1 MNGTAQAK
9 GDQCGDQT
17 SCPARGRDRLDGSI
31 KVEETVVTSGGM
43 PRRAMRNITLL
54 AICQALTQ
62 SSNTLM
68 NASSALAV
76 LTIVSPDMRMWANL
90 PITMQHFGVML
101 SVFPASLLMMRR
113 GRKFGFRSGSAMGMV
128 GASCVAIGLGLGS
141 FPVMCVGGLFL
152 GYAIANM
159 QLYRFAAVELA
170 PGRFRAQAISYV
182 TAGGVLAGIVGPS
195 LARFTPD
202 LWLPTFQ
209 ATFCAVI
216 VVHAIVFVVLGFIE
230 FPAVKAE
237 DSTGPQ
243 RPLLEIVTQPAY
255 MVACAGAIIAFGVM
269 SFVMAASPLAIVMCG
284 LSKTEAPVTIFVH
297 VMGMFVP
304 AFFTGQLIAR
314 HGVFKMMM
322 TGIALLVAGVAVAL
336 LGVTEWHFRIAL
348 CLNGVGWN
356 FLFVGATT
364 LLTTTYRPAERGKA
378 QAFNDFMVFGATTT
392 ASLMASVVLEL
403 NGWAA
408 INYVALGLVFVAF
421 LVIGLFRLRHPSRA
435 SACP

>member
-1 MNGTAQAK
+1 M
-9 GDQCGDQT
+9 
-17 SCPARGRDRLDGSI
+17 DGSI
-31 KVEETVVTSGGM
+31 KLEETAAAFGGV
-43 PRRAMRNITLL
+43 PRRAMRNIAVL

-113 GRKFGFRSGSAMGMV
+113 GRKLGFRSGSAMGMV
-128 GASCVAIGLGLGS
+128 GASFAAIGLGLGS

-152 GYAIANM
+152 GCAIANM

-170 PGRFRAQAISYV
+170 PGHFRAQAISYV
-182 TAGGVLAGIVGPS
+182 TAGGVLAGIIGPG

-209 ATFCAVI
+209 ASFCAVI
-216 VVHAIVFVVLGFIE
+216 VVHAVVFVVLGFIE
-230 FPAVKAE
+230 FPTVKTE

-243 RPLLEIVTQPAY
+243 RPLIEIVTQPAY
-255 MVACAGAIIAFGVM
+255 MVAAAGAIIAFGVM

-284 LSKTEAPVTIFVH
+284 LDKTEAPVTIFVH

-304 AFFTGQLIAR
+304 AFFTGHLIAR
-314 HGVFKMMM
+314 HGVFNTMMA
-322 TGIALLVAGVAVAL
+322 GIALLIAGVIVAL
-336 LGVTEWHFRIAL
+336 MGVTEWHFRIAL

-364 LLTTTYRPAERGKA
+364 LLTTTYRPTERGKA
-378 QAFNDFMVFGATTT
+378 QAFNDFMVFGTTT
-392 ASLMASVVLEL
+392 VASLMASVVLEL
-403 NGWAA
+403 EGWAVL
-408 INYVALGLVFVAF
+408 NYLALALVLVAF
-421 LVIGLFRLRHPSRA
+421 LVIGLFRLRHPA
-435 SACP
+435 GA

>member
-1 MNGTAQAK
+1 M
-9 GDQCGDQT
+9 
-17 SCPARGRDRLDGSI
+17 DGSI
-31 KVEETVVTSGGM
+31 KVEEAPVASGGGV
-43 PRRAMRNITLL
+43 PRRALRNIALL

-68 NASSALAV
+68 FASSALAV

-128 GASCVAIGLGLGS
+128 GASCAAVGLGMGS
-141 FPVMCVGGLFL
+141 FPVMCLGGIFL
-152 GYAIANM
+152 GYGIANM

-170 PGRFRAQAISYV
+170 PVRFRAQAISYV
-182 TAGGVLAGIVGPS
+182 TAGGVLAGIIGPG

-209 ATFCAVI
+209 ASFCAVI

-230 FPAVKAE
+230 FPTVKAE
-237 DSTGPQ
+237 DAAGPQ
-243 RPLLEIVTQPAY
+243 RPLLEIVTQPTY
-255 MVACAGAIIAFGVM
+255 MVAAAGAMIAFGVM

-284 LSKTEAPVTIFVH
+284 LDKTEAPVTIFVH

-304 AFFTGQLIAR
+304 AFFTGHLIAR
-314 HGVFKMMM
+314 YGVFNVMV
-322 TGIALLVAGVAVAL
+322 TGIALLVAGVVVAL
-336 LGVTEWHFRIAL
+336 TGVTAWHFRGAL
-348 CLNGVGWN
+348 SLNGVGWN

-378 QAFNDFMVFGATTT
+378 QAFNDFMVFGVTTT

-403 NGWAA
+403 EGWAVL
-408 INYVALGLVFVAF
+408 NYVALGLVLTALV
-421 LVIGLFRLRHPSRA
+421 VIGVFRLRHPARV
-435 SACP
+435 

>member
-1 MNGTAQAK
+1 M
-9 GDQCGDQT
+9 
-17 SCPARGRDRLDGSI
+17 DGSI
-31 KVEETVVTSGGM
+31 KVEETAAVSGGV
-43 PRRAMRNITLL
+43 PRRAMRNIALL
-54 AICQALTQ
+54 AMCQALTQ

-68 NASSALAV
+68 FASSALAV

-101 SVFPASLLMMRR
+101 SVFPASMLMMRR

-128 GASCVAIGLGLGS
+128 GASLAAIGLGMGS
-141 FPVMCVGGLFL
+141 FAVMCVGGLVL
-152 GYAIANM
+152 GYGIANM

-182 TAGGVLAGIVGPS
+182 TAGGVLAGILGPG

-209 ATFCAVI
+209 ATLCAI
-216 VVHAIVFVVLGFIE
+216 IGVHAIAFVVLGFIE
-230 FPAVKAE
+230 FPAVRAE

-255 MVACAGAIIAFGVM
+255 MVACAGAVIAFGVM

-284 LSKTEAPVTIFVH
+284 LSKTEAPITIFVH

-304 AFFTGQLIAR
+304 AFFTGHLIAR

-322 TGIALLVAGVAVAL
+322 AGIALLVAGVVAAL
-336 LGVTEWHFRIAL
+336 VGVTEWHFRIAL

-378 QAFNDFMVFGATTT
+378 QAFNDFMVFGTTT
-392 ASLMASVVLEL
+392 PPA
-403 NGWAA
+403 
-408 INYVALGLVFVAF
+408 
-421 LVIGLFRLRHPSRA
+421 
-435 SACP
+435 